1 MCLRFVFLAAA
12 STGSCHTDPMNGD
25 AARAAGSRLGR
36 RARVAWLLRS
46 NRLGAGESSFRAL
59 PAFAAAFRGGSF
71 DREVSVSTV
80 SRWETAQTPVPWRA
94 VRRYEELLGLPR
106 NQLTATARTVWRY
119 WAPGPVLDV
128 EAVSASPTPLED
140 LLDRA
145 VSDDLMTGDDWD
157 RLVDGLC
164 ARPDVVLMPTG
175 TWEQLA
181 ERLVEEMVIADDVPW
196 MLRFESLNRLL
207 NHPRGGRTVIAVCAA
222 MAAGRARPTA
232 TEIVCALDNCA
243 HPDASDRVLRE
254 LRDPSGPLAHRGAVM
269 ASFRKVDY
277 RQFDERQIEL
287 LARSVRSAAGSSPF
301 GDQVEPL
308 RWHLAAAHPEYARA
322 LVGGEAARDRPA
334 AYRNPADTAGAVHRV
349 VARLSSVDPDR
360 VRDLEVPAAL
370 VSETLAS
377 PLFDVRLYAAFLLA
391 ATPFRA
397 VVADALAA
405 ELRRPIAVRRE
416 SVAVPLLEG
425 LRVLGDDRHRG
436 LLQRLAV
443 TPGVPRFASY
453 AAVRGL
459 GHVGAESCAGDF
471 LRDAIAQHEA
481 AWRGSRDP
489 VTAATLES
497 LVYAVGMA
505 ARDDLL
511 TAVLAGDRSLPAARA
526 AAAWWLGIAGNR
538 RASASV

>member
-1 MCLRFVFLAAA
+1 MAQ
-12 STGSCHTDPMNGD
+12 
-25 AARAAGSRLGR
+25 
-36 RARVAWLLRS
+36 
-46 NRLGAGESSFRAL
+46 ESSFRLL
-59 PAFAAAFRGGSF
+59 PAFAAAFRGGSW

-80 SRWETAQTPVPWRA
+80 SRWETARTPVPWRA
-94 VRRYEELLGLPR
+94 MRRYEELIGLPR

-128 EAVSASPTPLED
+128 ETVADSPTPLED
-140 LLDRA
+140 LLDQT
-145 VSDDLMTGDDWD
+145 VSDAMMTGDDWD

-175 TWEQLA
+175 TWEYVA

-222 MAAGRARPTA
+222 MASGRARPTA

-243 HPDASDRVLRE
+243 HPDASERVLRE
-254 LRDPSGPLAHRGAVM
+254 LRSPSGPLAHRGAVM

-277 RQFDERQIEL
+277 RHFDERQLET
-287 LARSVRSAAGSSPF
+287 LARSVRASAGTGPF

-308 RWHLAAAHPEYARA
+308 RRHLAAAHPEYARA
-322 LVGGEAARDRPA
+322 LLGGATYASHG
-334 AYRNPADTAGAVHRV
+334 AGARHRTTAHRTPVDMAAAVQRV
-349 VARLSSVDPDR
+349 VTRLSTVAPER
-360 VRDLEVPAAL
+360 VRDFAVPTAL
-370 VSETLAS
+370 VSETLTS

-391 ATPFRA
+391 ASPYRVA
-397 VVADALAA
+397 AADALAA
-405 ELRRPIAVRRE
+405 ELTRPSAVQRE
-416 SVAVPLLEG
+416 EIAVPLLEG

-459 GHVGAESCAGDF
+459 GHVGAEPGAGDF
-471 LRDAIAQHEA
+471 LRNAVAHHEA
-481 AWRGSRDP
+481 AWQDSRDP

-511 TAVLAGDRSLPAARA
+511 AAVLTDDRSLPAARA
-526 AAAWWLGIAGNR
+526 AAAWWLGIAGHR
-538 RASASV
+538 RASALV

>member
-1 MCLRFVFLAAA
+1 MGQD
-12 STGSCHTDPMNGD
+12 SS
-25 AARAAGSRLGR
+25 
-36 RARVAWLLRS
+36 LRS
-46 NRLGAGESSFRAL
+46 L
-59 PAFAAAFRGGSF
+59 PAFAAAFRGGSW
-71 DREVSVSTV
+71 DREVSVSTI
-80 SRWETAQTPVPWRA
+80 SRWETARAPVPWRA

-128 EAVSASPTPLED
+128 EAVATSPTPLED

-145 VSDDLMTGDDWD
+145 VSDHLMTGDDWD

-175 TWEQLA
+175 TWEQVA

-207 NHPRGGRTVIAVCAA
+207 NHPRGGRTVIAVCAE
-222 MAAGRARPTA
+222 MAAGSARPTA

-254 LRDPSGPLAHRGAVM
+254 LIDPSGPLAHRGAVM

-277 RQFDERQIEL
+277 RHFDEQQL
-287 LARSVRSAAGSSPF
+287 TVLARSVRDSAGTGPF

-322 LVGGEAARDRPA
+322 LLAGLARSSRPSPGEAARGRTA
-334 AYRNPADTAGAVHRV
+334 VRRVPADTAGVVRRV
-349 VARLSSVDPDR
+349 VACLGTVDPDR
-360 VRDLEVPAAL
+360 LHDSAVPAAL
-370 VSETLAS
+370 VSEALAS

-397 VVADALAA
+397 AVADALAA
-405 ELRRPIAVRRE
+405 ELVRPMAVRRRI
-416 SVAVPLLEG
+416 AVPLLEG
-425 LRVLGDDRHRG
+425 LRVLGDHRHRG

-443 TPGVPRFASY
+443 TAGVPRSTSY

-459 GHVGAESCAGDF
+459 GHVGAEPGAGDF
-471 LRDAIAQHEA
+471 LHDAVAHHEA
-481 AWRGSRDP
+481 AWRDSRDP

-497 LVYAVGMA
+497 LVYAVGMS

-511 TAVLAGDRSLPAARA
+511 AAVLAEDRCLPAARA
-526 AAAWWLGIAGNR
+526 AAAWWLGIAGHR
-538 RASASV
+538 RASALV

>member
-1 MCLRFVFLAAA
+1 M
-12 STGSCHTDPMNGD
+12 
-25 AARAAGSRLGR
+25 AR
-36 RARVAWLLRS
+36 
-46 NRLGAGESSFRAL
+46 ETSFRAL
-59 PAFAAAFRGGSF
+59 PAFAAAFRGGSWD

-80 SRWETAQTPVPWRA
+80 SRWETARIPVPWRA

-119 WAPGPVLDV
+119 WAPGAVPKV
-128 EAVSASPTPLED
+128 EAVATSPTRLED

-145 VSDDLMTGDDWD
+145 VSDEVMTGDDWD

-175 TWEQLA
+175 TWEHVS

-222 MAAGRARPTA
+222 MAGGRARPTA
-232 TEIVCALDNCA
+232 TEIVCALDNCG
-243 HPDASDRVLRE
+243 HPDAADHVLRE
-254 LRDPSGPLAHRGAVM
+254 LGSPSGPLAHRGAVM

-277 RQFDERQIEL
+277 RHFDTRQLER
-287 LARSVRSAAGSSPF
+287 LARTVQACAGTDPF
-301 GDQVEPL
+301 SDQIEPL
-308 RWHLAAAHPEYARA
+308 RLHLAAAHPEFARA
-322 LVGGEAARDRPA
+322 LLGGVRQRFPDEPARDRA
-334 AYRNPADTAGAVHRV
+334 AGHHTTADTAGSVRRV
-349 VARLSSVDPDR
+349 VARLGSVAPDG
-360 VRDLEVPAAL
+360 VQDLGIPAAL

-391 ATPFRA
+391 ATPYRS
-397 VVADALAA
+397 VVADGFAA
-405 ELRRPIAVRRE
+405 ELARPMAVRRAGI
-416 SVAVPLLEG
+416 AVPLLEG

-443 TPGVPRFASY
+443 SAGVPRGISY

-459 GHVGAESCAGDF
+459 GHVAAESCADGF
-471 LRDAIAQHEA
+471 LRDAVAHHEA
-481 AWRGSRDP
+481 AWRACRDP

-505 ARDDLL
+505 GRTDLL
-511 TAVLAGDRSLPAARA
+511 AAILQDDHSLPTARA
-526 AAAWWLGIAGNR
+526 AAAWWLGIAGHR
-538 RASASV
+538 RASALL

>member
-1 MCLRFVFLAAA
+1 M
-12 STGSCHTDPMNGD
+12 
-25 AARAAGSRLGR
+25 
-36 RARVAWLLRS
+36 
-46 NRLGAGESSFRAL
+46 
-59 PAFAAAFRGGSF
+59 PAFATAFRGGSW

-94 VRRYEELLGLPR
+94 MRRYEELLGLPR

-128 EAVSASPTPLED
+128 EAVAASPTPLED

-145 VSDDLMTGDDWD
+145 MSDDVMTGDDWD

-164 ARPDVVLMPTG
+164 ARPDIVLMPTG
-175 TWEQLA
+175 SWEYVA

-207 NHPRGGRTVIAVCAA
+207 NHPRGARTVIAVCAA
-222 MAAGRARPTA
+222 MASGRARPTA

-243 HPDASDRVLRE
+243 HPDASHRVLRE
-254 LRDPSGPLAHRGAVM
+254 LRSPSGPLAHRGAVM

-277 RQFDERQIEL
+277 RHFDERQLEL
-287 LARSVRSAAGSSPF
+287 LARSVRASAGSSPF

-308 RWHLAAAHPEYARA
+308 KWHLAAVHPEYARA
-322 LVGGEAARDRPA
+322 LLGGAPPPGEAARDRTTAHRTPQ
-334 AYRNPADTAGAVHRV
+334 DTAGVVHRV
-349 VARLSSVDPDR
+349 VASLSAIDLDR
-360 VRDLEVPAAL
+360 IHDLAVPAAL
-370 VSETLAS
+370 IAEALAS

-397 VVADALAA
+397 VVADALAT
-405 ELRRPIAVRRE
+405 ELTRPMAVRRE
-416 SVAVPLLEG
+416 RIAVPVLEG
-425 LRVLGDDRHRG
+425 LRVLGDHRHRP
-436 LLQRLAV
+436 LLQWLAV
-443 TPGVPRFASY
+443 TPGVPRFTSY

-471 LRDAIAQHEA
+471 LHDAVTHHEA
-481 AWRGSRDP
+481 AWQGSRDP

-511 TAVLAGDRSLPAARA
+511 AGVLANDRSLPAARA
-526 AAAWWLGIAGNR
+526 AAAWWLGISGNR
-538 RASASV
+538 RASALV